1 MINVAAAVFEKE
13 GKILLCQRAEGGNCA
28 FLWEFPG
35 GKIEK
40 GETPKEALAR
50 EIKEELEVDIETGE
64 VFAEYEFSYPE
75 KDIYFYFIEAKI
87 LSGEIKLNVHKDFR
101 WLEPAE
107 AWEFP
112 LCPADKPALEKL
124 LKKGEAK

>member
-64 VFAEYEFSYPE
+64 VFSEYEFSYPE